1 MLDLVLARTEPLV
14 GDEVDGEEPPAAL
27 GVDRQASE
35 GENALLESSCPSLNR
50 TVHDANGEWKWET

>member
-1 MLDLVLARTEPLV
+1 MLARTEPLV

-35 GENALLESSCPSLNR
+35 GENALLESSCLSLNR
-50 TVHDANGEWKWET
+50 TVHDANGEWKW